1 MDWRNEPHTT
11 TKTTT
16 TTTTK
21 LLDVGAHSFAV
32 LEWYSYYGKKSV
44 LDSMIYH
51 KTGVAYHLLRPPGWT
66 S

>member
-1 MDWRNEPHTT
+1 MGDWRNEPHTK

-16 TTTTK
+16 TTKK
-21 LLDVGAHSFAV
+21 LLDVGAQSFAV
-32 LEWYSYYGKKSV
+32 LEWYNYYGEKSV